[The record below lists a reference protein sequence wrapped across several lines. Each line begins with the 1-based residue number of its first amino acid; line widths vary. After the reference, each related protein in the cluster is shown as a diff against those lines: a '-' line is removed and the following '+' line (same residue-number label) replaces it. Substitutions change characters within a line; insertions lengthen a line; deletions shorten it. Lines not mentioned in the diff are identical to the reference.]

1 MKSPFLA
8 GLDPQFFLS
17 IPPGTGALPKVVLL
31 CAFLVLFHDHV
42 HDGRQGFSRGAKMCK
57 NALFTGVEPQK
68 MENFMEK
75 SQNSFD
81 SNLLCHLFCHPCF

>member
-8 GLDPQFFLS
+8 GLDPRTLSILS

-42 HDGRQGFSRGAKMCK
+42 HDGRQGGVQPWCK
-57 NALFTGVEPQK
+57 NVQK
-68 MENFMEK
+68 C
-75 SQNSFD
+75 
-81 SNLLCHLFCHPCF
+81 LVYRG